1 MLRRSRGWDLDRFL
15 PQDDGEFGRRITSGV
30 TRPMGRTRPGTGM
43 NTVAGPRSVCNSSLA
58 NTPPA
63 GPVACRP

>member
-30 TRPMGRTRPGTGM
+30 TSPMGRTRPGTGM
-43 NTVAGPRSVCNSSLA
+43 NRVAGAAVGLQQLA
-58 NTPPA
+58 GEHPAA
-63 GPVACRP
+63 GPVAYRP